1 MEQANILIVED
12 EAIVSEDLRMTIT
25 DLGYG
30 VVGRASSADEA
41 VAKAFELKPDLILM
55 DIILKGDKTGIDASY
70 EIKERMDIP
79 IIFLTAYSDVE
90 LIDKALTAK
99 PHAYIV
105 KPFQAK
111 QLLASIE
118 MALYKSQ
125 MERRLKE
132 AEEWIATTLESIGD
146 AVIATDTKGTIKFM
160 NPVAEALTGWD
171 ETEAVGRHF
180 EEVFNVVQEETGRP
194 IESLVAK
201 VLREGSV
208 VTLADHTMLIARDG
222 LKLPIDDS
230 SAPIRDHKGNIT
242 GAVLVFHDITERR
255 QAESALRESEQ
266 FNSSMLTN
274 SPNPVLV
281 INPDSS
287 VRYAN
292 PALEKL
298 TGFSAAELIGVKA
311 PYPWW
316 ANETAETKG
325 TEPQNHGD
333 PDGTANMKSGTRMKE
348 ELFRKK
354 SGERFWVEVTS
365 TPVRDNGTTRYYL
378 SNWVD
383 ITERKVAEGKIK
395 KLNEE
400 LEHRVEERT
409 LELKRTNDQLAVT
422 RGQFYQAQKME
433 SLGILA
439 GGIAHDFNNLLTV
452 ILGNL
457 SLAKMT
463 PDRGDKLLE
472 ILTESEKASLHAKKL
487 TQQLLTFS
495 KGGAPVKRPV
505 PIKKVIRD
513 STGFAMRGS
522 NVKSEFSIP
531 EDLWHVEVDE
541 GQINQVVSNMV
552 INANQAMPDG
562 GMVRVRCKNV
572 VIGQDTALPLDPGRY
587 VQISIEDHGTG
598 IPDEHTHK
606 IFDPFFT
613 TKPKGS
619 GLGLATAYSIV
630 KRHSGHIAVESM
642 VGDGTKFHIHLPAC
656 QSGDLEEKI
665 VEEKHQKTP
674 SVDDS
679 GDTKRILVMDDEEDI
694 RGLIGEVLTHFGH
707 VVEFAGDGA
716 ETIELYKGAMESG
729 QPFDAVIMDLTIPGG
744 MGGKEAIK
752 ELLKI
757 DPDVRAIV
765 SSGYSNDPIM
775 ADFKRHGFR
784 GVVAKP
790 YEVRELV
797 KTLNRVL
804 AGS

>member
-1 MEQANILIVED
+1 MERAKILIVED
-12 EAIVSEDLRMTIT
+12 EAIVSEDLRITIT
-25 DLGYG
+25 DLGYE

-55 DIILKGDKTGIDASY
+55 DIVLKGDKTGIDASY
-70 EIKERMDIP
+70 EIKEKMNIP

-99 PHAYIV
+99 PHAYVV

-125 MERRLKE
+125 IDQRLKE
-132 AEEWIATTLESIGD
+132 TEEWISTTLESIGD
-146 AVIATDTKGTIKFM
+146 AVIATDTEGVVKFM
-160 NPVAEALTGWD
+160 NPTAEALTGWK
-171 ETEAVGRHF
+171 EGEAVGRHF
-180 EEVFNVVQEETGRP
+180 EEVFNLVHEGTGKP
-194 IESLVAK
+194 IECPVAK

-208 VTLADHTMLIARDG
+208 VTLANHTILIARDG
-222 LKLPIDDS
+222 LKIPVDDS
-230 SAPIRDHKGNIT
+230 GAPIRDHKGNIT
-242 GAVLVFHDITERR
+242 GVVLVFHDITERR

-298 TGFSAAELIGVKA
+298 TGFSAAELIGLRA

-316 ANETAETKG
+316 TTETEQ
-325 TEPQNHGD
+325 QNHVNM
-333 PDGTANMKSGTRMKE
+333 DGTVDIKSGTEMAE
-348 ELFRKK
+348 ELFQKK

-365 TPVRDNGTTRYYL
+365 TPVRNNGAIRYYL

-383 ITERKVAEGKIK
+383 ITERKAAEEKIK

-409 LELKRTNDQLAVT
+409 IELKRTHDQLEIT
-422 RGQFYQAQKME
+422 REQFYQAQKME

-457 SLAKMT
+457 SLAKMGS
-463 PDRGDKLLE
+463 DRGDKLIE
-472 ILTESEKASLHAKKL
+472 ILSESERASLQAKKL
-487 TQQLLTFS
+487 THQLLTFS
-495 KGGAPVKRPV
+495 KGGAPVKRQV
-505 PIKKVIRD
+505 PIKKIIRD

-522 NVKSEFSIP
+522 NVRSEFSIP

-541 GQINQVVSNMV
+541 GQINQVISNVV

-562 GMVRVRCKNV
+562 GMVGVHCKNV
-572 VIGQDTALPLDPGRY
+572 VIGQDTTLPLDPGRY
-587 VQISIEDHGTG
+587 VRISIEDHGTG
-598 IPDEHTHK
+598 IPEEHTHK

-613 TKPKGS
+613 TKPGGS

-630 KRHSGHIAVESM
+630 KRHSGHIAVETKIN
-642 VGDGTKFHIHLPAC
+642 DGTTFHIHLPAC
-656 QSGDLEEKI
+656 QSGTLEEMI
-665 VEEKHQKTP
+665 
-674 SVDDS
+674 
-679 GDTKRILVMDDEEDI
+679 
-694 RGLIGEVLTHFGH
+694 
-707 VVEFAGDGA
+707 
-716 ETIELYKGAMESG
+716 
-729 QPFDAVIMDLTIPGG
+729 
-744 MGGKEAIK
+744 
-752 ELLKI
+752 
-757 DPDVRAIV
+757 
-765 SSGYSNDPIM
+765 
-775 ADFKRHGFR
+775 
-784 GVVAKP
+784 
-790 YEVRELV
+790 
-797 KTLNRVL
+797 
-804 AGS
+804 